1 MSRLIGRKNETTQ
14 LDNIIQSSE
23 PEFVVI
29 FGRRRIGKT
38 FLINQYFNNKFTFK
52 HTGLALKNKTEQLH
66 NFGESLRR
74 YGSPLCPD
82 PKDWMEAFSLLRVLL
97 ENTKKTKGKKVVFID
112 ELPYMATAKSNL
124 VTALEHFWNDY
135 GNTQNNIVLIICG
148 SATSWITKN
157 IIKNKG
163 GLHNRI
169 TRKIYLKQF
178 SLAECKEYFDANNI
192 IFSQK
197 DILECY
203 MVMGGVPYY
212 LSMIE
217 KGMSLAQNIDN
228 MLFKRQGTLYGEF
241 EALYSSL
248 FEESTGYVK
257 VIEALSKKNKGLSR
271 KEIIEVTKLTDG
283 GTLSKIL
290 DDLDNCDF
298 IRKYQGFNNKERN
311 SIFQLTDFYSFFY
324 FKFIKKYGNTDKEF
338 WTLQLN
344 TPLHNAWS
352 GYAFEQLCLNH
363 INKIEDAL
371 GISGIQTSVSCWQ
384 SQKSEKGVQIDL
396 VINRADN
403 IINVCEIKFW
413 NTKYNITKKYH
424 EELLNKIQ
432 VFADETKCKKA
443 IHLVMITTYGLV
455 TNEYSS
461 IAQKEITMED
471 LI

>member
-1 MSRLIGRKNETTQ
+1 MARLIGRKNEATQ
-14 LDNIIQSSE
+14 LDNIMQSSE

-52 HTGLALKNKTEQLH
+52 HTGLALKNKAEQLH

-82 PKDWMEAFSLLRVLL
+82 PKDWSDAFLQLRTLL
-97 ENTKKTKGKKVVFID
+97 ETTKPTNGKKVVFID
-112 ELPYMATAKSNL
+112 ELPYMATVKSNL
-124 VTALEHFWNDY
+124 VTALEHFWNDF
-135 GNTQNNIVLIICG
+135 GNTQSDLVLIICG

-178 SLAECKEYFDANNI
+178 SLAECKEYFNANNI
-192 IFSQK
+192 IFSPK

-217 KGMSLAQNIDN
+217 KGMSLAKNIDN
-228 MLFKRQGTLYGEF
+228 MFFKRQGKLYGEF

-271 KEIIEVTKLTDG
+271 KEIIAATGLPDG

-311 SIFQLTDFYSFFY
+311 SIFQLTDFFSLFY
-324 FKFIKKYGNTDKEF
+324 FKFIKKYGTSDKEF
-338 WTLQLN
+338 WSLQLN
-344 TPLHNAWS
+344 SSVHNAWA
-352 GYAFEQLCLNH
+352 GYAFEQLCLSH
-363 INKIEDAL
+363 INKIEQDL

-384 SQKSEKGVQIDL
+384 SQKSENGAQIDL

-403 IINVCEIKFW
+403 IINICEIKFW
-413 NTKYNITKKYH
+413 NTKFNITKKYH
-424 EELLNKIQ
+424 EELLNKMQ
-432 VFADETKCKKA
+432 VFADETKTKKA
-443 IHLVMITTYGLV
+443 IHLVMVTTYGLV
-455 TNEYSS
+455 QNEYSS
-461 IAQKEITMED
+461 IAQKEITMDD
-471 LI
+471 LM